1 MKNLWNKIELAFAR
15 IDRQKLQV
23 ILLVA
28 LLVMMVLAAGAP
40 DDGGT
45 IITKH

>member
-1 MKNLWNKIELAFAR
+1 
-15 IDRQKLQV
+15 
-23 ILLVA
+23 LVA